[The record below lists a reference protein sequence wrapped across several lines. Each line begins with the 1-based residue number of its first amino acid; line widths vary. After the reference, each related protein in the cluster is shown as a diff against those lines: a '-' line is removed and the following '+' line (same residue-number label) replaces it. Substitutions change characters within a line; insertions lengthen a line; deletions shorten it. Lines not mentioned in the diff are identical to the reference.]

1 MQNKMYSVFINIS
14 AAVDYYIELC
24 F

>member
-1 MQNKMYSVFINIS
+1 VFINIS
-14 AAVDYYIELC
+14 AAVNATVLVDV